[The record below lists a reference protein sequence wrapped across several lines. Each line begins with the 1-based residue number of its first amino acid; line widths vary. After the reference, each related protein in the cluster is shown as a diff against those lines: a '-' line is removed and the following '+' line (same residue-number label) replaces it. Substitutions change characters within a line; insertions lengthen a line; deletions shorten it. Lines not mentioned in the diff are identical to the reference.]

1 MSNRP
6 GSSASGAHRLDL
18 RRCYGAFGGGHR
30 VFEQHSYRHRAD
42 AARHRRDVRGFPLHA
57 VEIDIADQLAADKI
71 DPAGEVI
78 VRLVTLL
85 RQDVKLRL
93 LGTAALRSLT
103 G

>member
-1 MSNRP
+1 MPIRP
-6 GSSASGAHRLDL
+6 GSSASSADRLDA

-30 VFEQHSYRHRAD
+30 IFEQHSYRHRAD
-42 AARHRRDVRGFPLHA
+42 TARHRREVRGFPLHTL
-57 VEIDIADQLAADKI
+57 EIDIADQLAADKI
-71 DPAGEVI
+71 DPAVEVI